1 MPCYF
6 FHIRAGHGLERDDT
20 GVDLPDLQAVRTEAI
35 TTIVGFM
42 RDAALSGKGLP
53 GQAFEIA
60 DARGTHLLTVP
71 FDVMLRRGQP
81 S

>member
-6 FHIRAGHGLERDDT
+6 FHIRAGQGLEPDDT

-35 TTIVGFM
+35 NTIAGFM
-42 RDAALSGKGLP
+42 RDAALSGDALP

-60 DARGTHLLTVP
+60 DACGTHLLTVP
-71 FDVMLRRGQP
+71 FDVMLQRDRY